1 MKKRILILAIIF
13 FVIDILLKLLIDF
26 NMPLDKS
33 IILIPHFFNL
43 TKVYNYGASW
53 SFLSGYNI
61 LLIII
66 TIIML
71 IILYNYQKKFKENIR
86 NTIAFSLLYGGIW
99 GNLLNRLVYGYV
111 IDFLDFKIFGY
122 DFPIFNFADIW
133 IVLGILLLFIAIL
146 KKEDEI

>member
-71 IILYNYQKKFKENIR
+71 IILYNYQKRFKENIR
-86 NTIAFSLLYGGIW
+86 NIIAFSLLYGGIW

>member
-26 NMPLDKS
+26 NMSLDKS

-71 IILYNYQKKFKENIR
+71 IILYNYQKRFKENIR

>member
-1 MKKRILILAIIF
+1 
-13 FVIDILLKLLIDF
+13 
-26 NMPLDKS
+26 MPLDKS

>member
-122 DFPIFNFADIW
+122 DFPIFNFADLW

>member
-1 MKKRILILAIIF
+1 
-13 FVIDILLKLLIDF
+13 
-26 NMPLDKS
+26 MPLDKS

-71 IILYNYQKKFKENIR
+71 IILYNYQKRFKENIR
-86 NTIAFSLLYGGIW
+86 NIIAFSLLYGGIW